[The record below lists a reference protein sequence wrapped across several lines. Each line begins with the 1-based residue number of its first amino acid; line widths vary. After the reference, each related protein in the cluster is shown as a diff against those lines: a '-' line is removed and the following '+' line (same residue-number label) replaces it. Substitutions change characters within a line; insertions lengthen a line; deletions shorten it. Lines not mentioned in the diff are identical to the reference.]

1 MTIFLTI
8 ILIVGAFYIL
18 FALIL
23 SLSQQF
29 GEPHPSADL
38 SVSLII
44 PARNEARDLHRLF
57 DSLNKLDYPA
67 DKLQIILVDH
77 RSTDGTYALMKQFKR
92 SSKFPLKIIRIESET
107 QGAAYKTEALT
118 AGVKAASGEALT
130 FIDAE
135 CRFQPGWLKA
145 MSGMLKSGYDM
156 AGGMIMMEGESF
168 FAALQRMD
176 WIFLCAAG
184 SGFSGLKIPQSLFG
198 KNLIITRRLYLKS
211 GGFPNKKAW
220 TEDLELVKRCA
231 GKGKI
236 TLNLSPQCAVHS
248 LPARN
253 LSEFF
258 RQRIRWLK
266 GSPSVRI
273 PGLLAMASAL
283 AMDAVFIAGL
293 FHSTTLALFALL
305 MKIIGDW
312 LILRKSLKNLN
323 INNEIILIPFYSLFS
338 ILYQLTLVI
347 LTPIVKNLRWR

>member
-29 GEPHPSADL
+29 GEPRPSADL

-44 PARNEARDLHRLF
+44 PARNEERDLPRLF
-57 DSLNKLDYPA
+57 DSLNKLDYPP

-77 RSTDGTYALMKQFKR
+77 RSTDGTHSLMKQFKR
-92 SSKFPLKIIRIESET
+92 SSKFPLEIVRLEGGNQVEAGKS
-107 QGAAYKTEALT
+107 EALLT
-118 AGVKAASGEALT
+118 GVKAASGGALA
-130 FIDAE
+130 FLDAE
-135 CRFQPGWLKA
+135 CRFQPGWLKT
-145 MSGMLKSGYDM
+145 MSKTLKSGYDM
-156 AGGMIMMEGESF
+156 AGGMIIMEGESF
-168 FAALQRMD
+168 FAALQRLD
-176 WIFLCAAG
+176 WIFLCAVG
-184 SGFSGLKIPQSLFG
+184 SGFTGLKIPQSLFG
-198 KNLIITRRLYLKS
+198 KNLIITRELYLKS

-220 TEDLELVKRCA
+220 TEDLELVKKCA
-231 GKGKI
+231 GKGRI
-236 TLNLSPQCAVHS
+236 TLNLSPKCAVHS

-273 PGLLAMASAL
+273 PGLVAMASAL
-283 AMDAVFIAGL
+283 AMDAAFIAGL

-312 LILRKSLKNLN
+312 LILRKSLKKLN
-323 INNEIILIPFYSLFS
+323 INNELILIPFYSLFS
-338 ILYQLTLVI
+338 IFYQLALAVM
-347 LTPIVKNLRWR
+347 TPLVKNLRWR